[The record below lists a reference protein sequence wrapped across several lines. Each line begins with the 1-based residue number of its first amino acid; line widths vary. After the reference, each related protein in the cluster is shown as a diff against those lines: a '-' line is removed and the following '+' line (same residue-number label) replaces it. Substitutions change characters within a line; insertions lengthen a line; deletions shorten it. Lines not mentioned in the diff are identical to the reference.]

1 MYLISI
7 RSRYLL
13 FILNLKLSIPL
24 FAAHPNVKVF
34 ISHGGLIGTQEA
46 VFHGVPII
54 GVPIYG
60 DQYNNLLIAQNAGMG
75 KILKYHDITE
85 ERFENI
91 LRAVLENDSYSKNAK
106 KMSIRFQDRP
116 MTALDTAVFWVEYV
130 IRNNGANFIKN
141 PANTLSWYAYYML
154 DILGLLLSIMLML
167 AFVVVKLFTYL
178 LRKKSVIS
186 TKKIKYN

>member
-1 MYLISI
+1 M
-7 RSRYLL
+7 
-13 FILNLKLSIPL
+13 
-24 FAAHPNVKVF
+24 F

-60 DQYNNLLIAQNAGMG
+60 DQYNNLLIAQNAGIG

-85 ERFENI
+85 EHLENI
-91 LRAVLENDSYSKNAK
+91 LRAVLENDSYSENAK

-154 DILGLLLSIMLML
+154 DILGLLLSIMLMF